1 MAEDL
6 ELVGRCLPEP
16 MRALDPA
23 GLALVAVLLR
33 ERLRAGWSPAQ
44 IRRVMDQRLPER
56 VGRLSSLVA
65 ARLER
70 NVAPGLAPVTAG
82 EAGEDARRAAARRR
96 SEELAG
102 PSSRLGPDPAF
113 EQALAAVAREMP
125 GADRVTLAR
134 AAGARLRSGG
144 EGATGAA

>member
-1 MAEDL
+1 M
-6 ELVGRCLPEP
+6 GRCLPEP

-33 ERLRAGWSPAQ
+33 ERLGAGWSPAQ
-44 IRRVMDQRLPER
+44 IRQVMDQRLPER

-82 EAGEDARRAAARRR
+82 EAGEDARREAARQR

-102 PSSRLGPDPAF
+102 PSSRQPDPAF
-113 EQALAAVAREMP
+113 EQALAKVTREMP